1 MLPGDVQSF
10 GSGGR
15 GFSKRPYSRAGALC
29 LNVALLM
36 PPLALAPRQR
46 GVTFDK
52 VADALLSKSHLY
64 CLGFLGKGVGDLIGE
79 VRTRKVPAKQGF

>member
-1 MLPGDVQSF
+1 MPQC
-10 GSGGR
+10 
-15 GFSKRPYSRAGALC
+15 GALNASPS
-29 LNVALLM
+29 LGPVAT
-36 PPLALAPRQR
+36 
-46 GVTFDK
+46 GGSFDK